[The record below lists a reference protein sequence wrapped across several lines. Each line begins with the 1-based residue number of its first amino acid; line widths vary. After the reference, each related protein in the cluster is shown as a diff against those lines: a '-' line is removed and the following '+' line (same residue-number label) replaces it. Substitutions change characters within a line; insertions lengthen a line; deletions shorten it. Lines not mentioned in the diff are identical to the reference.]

1 MNFKTQSL
9 VVLLIISVFLLSS
22 CEVYQTLYN
31 TPPKEAAPQ
40 ETVGKVVR
48 AEAKDPSD
56 LAKQAY
62 AAAAPTAHDPFKTGL
77 NPLGPFDK
85 GKELG
90 FTLGQWLSASGIGI
104 YSANDGNA
112 DMELSFKNLVPDSV
126 YTVWCSRIKLP
137 PEPSISDKPCGA
149 EDGSENSFKSDEKG
163 TASFSLKLKTLE
175 ASTKEESSVIAVAYH
190 SDGKTYGA
198 SPGNFGLNSHVQIF
212 FLMPAP
218 ASNATKFEVPIKFMN
233 HLDAGLP
240 EQDVFIE
247 SGESMEEKEEQPPV
261 TGETTKEE
269 IQVPEEQAPE
279 EETGKEE
286 QKPEEKEQFHEKSTE
301 KPVVILVQETELVS
315 LVPNAEDLDKNTN
328 LVFTYTSP
336 LNDNGEWQTQYGDAG
351 EYTVTV
357 TASDGEAT
365 TSRDVLIIINK
376 REESPTIDSARP
388 IESGLEADETQAVD
402 FSIEASDLNKDPL
415 SYSWKLDGAESGTDD
430 KYSYQTTYDDS
441 GSHTV
446 KVEVSDGFSS
456 TSKIWSVKVKNVNRK
471 PVLESMGNMNVK
483 ETDKVTITAL
493 ATDADQD
500 SINYSISDGHF
511 LQEDNVF
518 TWQTDYDSSGTYE
531 ITVSASDG
539 QDTTSQT
546 FMLDVENV
554 NRPPVITDIV
564 QKK

>member
-1 MNFKTQSL
+1 MNFKTKFL
-9 VVLLIISVFLLSS
+9 VVMLILSVFLLSG
-22 CEVYQTLYN
+22 CEVYQTLYG
-31 TPPKEAAPQ
+31 PSPKEAAPA
-40 ETVGKVVR
+40 ETGGKVIR
-48 AEAKDPSD
+48 AEAKDPAA

-62 AAAAPTAHDPFKTGL
+62 AAATPTMHDPFKTGL

-104 YSANDGNA
+104 YSVNDGNA
-112 DMELSFKNLVPDSV
+112 ELELSFKNLVPNGV

-137 PEPSISDKPCGA
+137 PEPNIVDKPCGA

-163 TASFSLKLKTLE
+163 SASFSLKLKPLE
-175 ASTKEESSVIAVAYH
+175 ASTKETASAIAVAYH

-198 SPGNFGLNSHVQIF
+198 SPGDFGLNSHVQIF
-212 FLMPAP
+212 FLIPVPAG
-218 ASNATKFEVPIKFMN
+218 NATKFEVPIKFMN

-247 SGESMEEKEEQPPV
+247 LEEVMEKKEEQPPV
-261 TGETTKEE
+261 TQPPVTGEIVKEE
-269 IQVPEEQAPE
+269 TPE
-279 EETGKEE
+279 EESKI
-286 QKPEEKEQFHEKSTE
+286 EEKEEYHEKSAE
-301 KPVVILVQETELVS
+301 KPVVIVVQETELVS

-336 LNDNGEWQTQYGDAG
+336 LSDKGEWQTEYGDAG

-365 TSRDVLIIINK
+365 TSRDVLIIVNK
-376 REESPTIDSARP
+376 KEESPTIDSSKP
-388 IESGLEADETQAVD
+388 IESGLEADETQSVD
-402 FSIEASDLNKDPL
+402 FSIEASDLNKDQL
-415 SYSWKLDGAESGTDD
+415 SYSWKLDGVESGTDD
-430 KYSYQTTYDDS
+430 KYSYQTTYDDA
-441 GSHTV
+441 GTHTV

-456 TSKIWSVKVKNVNRK
+456 TSKIWSINVKNVNRK
-471 PVLESMGNMNVK
+471 PVLESIDDMKVK

-493 ATDADQD
+493 ATDADKD
-500 SINYSISDGHF
+500 SITYSISDKLF
-511 LQEDNVF
+511 MQEDNVF
-518 TWQTDYDSSGTYE
+518 TWQTDYDSAGTYE
-531 ITVSASDG
+531 ITISASDG
-539 QDTTSQT
+539 QDTTSKT
-546 FMLDVENV
+546 FMLGVENV